1 MEEPKKVSAPI
12 RMDAELLEKV
22 KMAGKKTGLAQADV
36 MRLCLAIGL
45 EDLKRVDYDLAK
57 VIAEAASH
65 QRESIAPGKLS
76 ISTPASGAAQIEQ
89 KHKRRGKRA

>member
-12 RMDAELLEKV
+12 RMDPELLEKV
-22 KMAGKKTGLAQADV
+22 KMASKKTGLAQADV

-57 VIAEAASH
+57 VIAEAANQ
-65 QRESIAPGKLS
+65 QRERITPGKLS
-76 ISTPASGAAQIEQ
+76 TSTLASGVEQIEQ
-89 KHKRRGKRA
+89 KHKRRKKKA